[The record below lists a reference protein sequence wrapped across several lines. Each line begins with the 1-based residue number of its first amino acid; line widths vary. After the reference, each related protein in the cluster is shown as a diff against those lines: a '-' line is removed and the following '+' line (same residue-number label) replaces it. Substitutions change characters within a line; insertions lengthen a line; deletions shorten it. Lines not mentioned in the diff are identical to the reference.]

1 MHKIINLPFVKSKDQ
16 LGGILTKVV
25 AFETFEKVL
34 CKLVVQDLTT
44 QFGGEFR
51 TLEEVFTGNWLLFL
65 LVSLDSL

>member
-1 MHKIINLPFVKSKDQ
+1 MHVEIDIHFIKEKLEKKIINLPFVKSKDQ

-44 QFGGEFR
+44 QFEREFR
-51 TLEEVFTGNWLLFL
+51 TLE
-65 LVSLDSL
+65 